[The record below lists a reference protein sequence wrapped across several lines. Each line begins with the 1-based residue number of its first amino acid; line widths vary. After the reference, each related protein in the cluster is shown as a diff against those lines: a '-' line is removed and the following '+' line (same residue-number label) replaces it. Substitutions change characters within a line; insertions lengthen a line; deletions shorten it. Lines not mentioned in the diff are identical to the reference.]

1 LCQKTGK
8 ADRNPDAACP
18 EGLREAIEAIEAI
31 PASKTLRDLHHAAI
45 TSGDLE
51 SFAAEL

>member
-18 EGLREAIEAIEAI
+18 EGLREAIEAI